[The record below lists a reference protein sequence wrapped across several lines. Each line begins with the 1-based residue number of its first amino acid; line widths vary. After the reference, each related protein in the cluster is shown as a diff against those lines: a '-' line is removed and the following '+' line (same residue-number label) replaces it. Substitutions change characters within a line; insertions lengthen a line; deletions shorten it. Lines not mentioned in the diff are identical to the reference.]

1 MKTFSQFNNLIEKK
15 APDPFDPKYDQSV
28 SDTENRNIRQNRK
41 AGRKVV
47 NNINQRNPF
56 KEPDASRVN
65 PYKRFDARE
74 PFADD
79 DLGQRTGKTGDKLK
93 YRETSN
99 STKAQNRA
107 RTFSQSYGTP
117 TGADPKT
124 GKGTYI
130 PPKDSTQL
138 PSNRGRTPTP
148 DQYSRVDVGDVE
160 RKRVARLDP
169 KTNKATNAGVRNF
182 AINDQTKGFSVKD
195 GDKAMKNVDKIMKD
209 TKSVNKIK
217 AQINSEIGG
226 RRARRSNSSTTPS
239 TNTTSTK
246 TPSTRTPSTPN
257 LNPDQL
263 SRMYQ
268 PDGGYGDSNT
278 GYQGSGSTLDR
289 INQKDKKILRP
300 TNRGTMGGFKTNRG
314 GEITVNTR
322 LANLTPTPET
332 SKVTFGDFK
341 NKLRKTSVTQSTK
354 PNLVS
359 KIKGAKFYPYAKG
372 ASKFT
377 QRGLGLVGAG
387 LQYKSNYDAAKG
399 SSFRKHAKAI
409 TQTASSVAGFTGGAA
424 IGTGLG
430 SITGPG
436 AFVTGTVSGLAAS
449 DLAHKGS
456 GKIFDKIWKPPSEKN
471 KNRKVITPPVS
482 NSGGVNRKGGTHKG
496 IRI

>member
-1 MKTFSQFNNLIEKK
+1 MKTFSQFNNLIERKT
-15 APDPFDPKYDQSV
+15 PDPFDPKYDQSV
-28 SDTENRNIRQNRK
+28 SDTENRNIRKNK
-41 AGRKVV
+41 KEGRKVV

-65 PYKRFDARE
+65 PYRRFNPTE

-93 YRETSN
+93 YERSSN
-99 STKAQNRA
+99 TDAQKRA
-107 RTFSQSYGTP
+107 RRFSQSYGSA
-117 TGADPKT
+117 TGADPQT
-124 GKGTYI
+124 GRATYI

-138 PSNRGRTPTP
+138 PSNKGKTPTP
-148 DQYSRVDVGDVE
+148 DQYSRVDVGDIE
-160 RKRVARLDP
+160 RKRIARLDSN
-169 KTNKATNAGVRNF
+169 TNKATDKGARNF
-182 AINDQTKGFSVKD
+182 AINQQTKGLSVKD

-209 TKSVNKIK
+209 TKSVDKIK
-217 AQINSEIGG
+217 DEINSEIGG

-278 GYQGSGSTLDR
+278 GYQGSGSTLDANKR
-289 INQKDKKILRP
+289 DKKILNP
-300 TNRGTMGGFKTNRG
+300 TKKGTLGGFKTNRG
-314 GEITVNTR
+314 GEVTVNTR
-322 LANLTPTPET
+322 IANSTPES

-341 NKLRKTSVTQSTK
+341 NKVTTSTK
-354 PNLVS
+354 TNLLG
-359 KIKGAKFYPYAKG
+359 KIKKARFYPYAKG
-372 ASKFT
+372 ASKIT

-387 LQYKSNYDAAKG
+387 LQAKSNYDAAKG
-399 SSFRKHAKAI
+399 SKFRKIAKSAI
-409 TQTASSVAGFTGGAA
+409 QTASSVAGFTGGAA
-424 IGTGLG
+424 VGTGLG

-449 DLAHKGS
+449 DLAHKAS
-456 GKIFDKIWKPPSEKN
+456 GKIFNKIWKPPSEKN
-471 KNRKVITPPVS
+471 KNKDKKVLTPPGGN

-496 IRI
+496 VSI

>member
-15 APDPFDPKYDQSV
+15 APDPFDPKYDQV
-28 SDTENRNIRQNRK
+28 TKDTENRNIRQNRK

-160 RKRVARLDP
+160 RKRAARLDP

-246 TPSTRTPSTPN
+246 N
-257 LNPDQL
+257 LKL
-263 SRMYQ
+263 S
-268 PDGGYGDSNT
+268 
-278 GYQGSGSTLDR
+278 
-289 INQKDKKILRP
+289 
-300 TNRGTMGGFKTNRG
+300 
-314 GEITVNTR
+314 
-322 LANLTPTPET
+322 
-332 SKVTFGDFK
+332 
-341 NKLRKTSVTQSTK
+341 
-354 PNLVS
+354 
-359 KIKGAKFYPYAKG
+359 
-372 ASKFT
+372 
-377 QRGLGLVGAG
+377 
-387 LQYKSNYDAAKG
+387 
-399 SSFRKHAKAI
+399 
-409 TQTASSVAGFTGGAA
+409 
-424 IGTGLG
+424 
-430 SITGPG
+430 
-436 AFVTGTVSGLAAS
+436 
-449 DLAHKGS
+449 
-456 GKIFDKIWKPPSEKN
+456 
-471 KNRKVITPPVS
+471 
-482 NSGGVNRKGGTHKG
+482 
-496 IRI
+496 